1 MNQKFTKE
9 QQLLVDEII
18 NKGYNQDDFQEF
30 VLLNEPNRGQD
41 LTQWTYKELLRIIHY
56 INKKK
61 KKNNQ
66 IHINQLNLILQTFLI
81 KFKLLIEILLSK
93 NKPKNQQKLLI
104 KYQQFHMKKLLLV
117 NKCIFLLMKILNSNL
132 ISVRILFQQQLSP
145 IQEGGGI
152 LDFFSKTIVFPIQI
166 LPMEWKIK
174 RTLQDFIQI
183 RNILSAA
190 FPEYIIPSFP
200 YNDINDY
207 DIIMKEQQNII
218 KVLNA
223 FLQIYN
229 KKPIVRTVF
238 SSLLFL
244 NEDNSKQFQQKFYK
258 ELILQKQFNLNQ
270 KQSKTGT
277 LSFSFNQIQYQK
289 YKDYQVYLNGEQG
302 NYEII
307 QKYLEQ
313 FAEFTYKGQQSL
325 GYSIEM
331 IQQLCNSL
339 PSYTEAQEFGKALCM
354 IKSYFQTQKD
364 FVLRSTKQIM
374 DVLLITLVK
383 FKNSRQQLTELK
395 TNLFETFQNFSNEFN
410 LLEKRKEEL
419 FLNKDLQKWGLN
431 QEQFLQIDLNK
442 CFTDL
447 KYAKEIML
455 PKDTYQV
462 DEKRDQYVY
471 MLNKFNEQYEQQ
483 FLIETDKLL
492 NEIKYYLDNM
502 RYYTNN
508 QLQNWDFLIQE
519 YEEYK
524 LSYQKQITVK

>member
-1 MNQKFTKE
+1 MNQTFTKE

-18 NKGYNQDDFQEF
+18 SKGYNQDDFEDY
-30 VLLNEPNRGQD
+30 VLLKEPKKGQD
-41 LTQWTYKELLRIIHY
+41 LSQWSYQELEKII
-56 INKKK
+56 
-61 KKNNQ
+61 
-66 IHINQLNLILQTFLI
+66 
-81 KFKLLIEILLSK
+81 
-93 NKPKNQQKLLI
+93 QQ
-104 KYQQFHMKKLLLV
+104 YQQDRKEQNFNSYQLV
-117 NKCIFLLMKILNSNL
+117 ELDSPDISDQIQIIDRDTFVQKQTLESIKITDKIQIIPFEKTINCKQMYFFIDENIQLQFD
-132 ISVRILFQQQLSP
+132 ISPP

-166 LPMEWKIK
+166 FPMQWKVK
-174 RTLQDFIQI
+174 RTLQDFIQL
-183 RNILSAA
+183 RNIFSAA

-207 DIIMKEQQNII
+207 DIIMMEQQNII

-229 KKPIVRTVF
+229 KKPIVRTLF

-244 NEDNSKQFQQKFYK
+244 NEENSKQFQLKFYK
-258 ELILQKQFNLNQ
+258 EQSLQKQYNLSQ

-277 LSFSFNQIQYQK
+277 LTFQFNQNQYQK
-289 YKDYQVYLNGEQG
+289 YKDYQTYLNGEQT

-313 FAEFTYKGQQSL
+313 FAEYTYKGQQSL

-331 IQQLCNSL
+331 MQQLCNSL
-339 PSYTEAQEFGKALCM
+339 PSYVEAQEFGKALCM

-395 TNLFETFQNFSNEFN
+395 SNLFETFQNYSNEFH
-410 LLEKRKEEL
+410 LLEKRKEDL
-419 FLNKDLQKWGLN
+419 FLIKDLQKWGLN
-431 QEQFLQIDLNK
+431 QEQQEKVDINK
-442 CFTDL
+442 CYTDL

-455 PKDTYQV
+455 PKDTYYV
-462 DEKRDQYVY
+462 DEKRDQYIY

-492 NEIKYYLDNM
+492 NEIQYYLDNM
-502 RYYTNN
+502 RCYTNN

-524 LSYQKQITVK
+524 ISYQKLIAVK

>member
-1 MNQKFTKE
+1 MSQTFTKE

-18 NKGYNQDDFQEF
+18 SKGYNQDDFEDF
-30 VLLNEPNRGQD
+30 VLHKEPNKGQD
-41 LTQWTYKELLRIIHY
+41 LTQWTYEELLKII
-56 INKKK
+56 
-61 KKNNQ
+61 
-66 IHINQLNLILQTFLI
+66 QL
-81 KFKLLIEILLSK
+81 
-93 NKPKNQQKLLI
+93 
-104 KYQQFHMKKLLLV
+104 YQQEKKEQQSDSYQIVELDSPDISDQIQIIDRDTFVQKQTLES
-117 NKCIFLLMKILNSNL
+117 IKITDKIAL
-132 ISVRILFQQQLSP
+132 IPFEKTVTCKQMYFFIDENIELQFDISPP

-166 LPMEWKIK
+166 LPMEWKVR
-174 RTLQDFIQI
+174 RTLQDFIQL

-207 DIIMKEQQNII
+207 DIIMKEQQNIV
-218 KVLNA
+218 KVLNV

-229 KKPIVRTVF
+229 KKPIIRTVL

-244 NEDNSKQFQQKFYK
+244 NEENSKQFQQKFYK
-258 ELILQKQFNLNQ
+258 EQVLQKQYNLSQ

-277 LSFSFNQIQYQK
+277 LTFSFNQNQYQK

-331 IQQLCNSL
+331 IQSLCNSL
-339 PSYTEAQEFGKALCM
+339 PQYTEAQEFGKALCM

-410 LLEKRKEEL
+410 LLEKRKEDL
-419 FLNKDLQKWGLN
+419 FVIKDLQKWGLN
-431 QEQFLQIDLNK
+431 QEQQLKVDINK
-442 CFTDL
+442 CFNDL

-455 PKDTYQV
+455 PKDTFYV

-483 FLIETDKLL
+483 FIIETDKLL
-492 NEIKYYLDNM
+492 NEIQYYLDNM
-502 RYYTNN
+502 RCYTNN

-524 LSYQKQITVK
+524 ISYQKQICVK